1 MKSLLAWLDMA
12 PLENVARVLESAFFP
27 QWHSALKRWLRTEA
41 CDETCFGKV
50 FYREILQGGLPK
62 RAIAASK
69 FNVSSTS

>member
-1 MKSLLAWLDMA
+1 MCNSQCFFRFSKDLKAVKSLLAWLDMA

-50 FYREILQGGLPK
+50 FY
-62 RAIAASK
+62 
-69 FNVSSTS
+69 V